1 MLKSHDLENT
11 MNANN
16 DYHSQL
22 TRQAKALG
30 MSSLAMKGAGIIH
43 GAPASAA
50 TPGANPKKAGYPHNL
65 PSNILSPRR
74 YPDSMEYNQMELTRE
89 PGMPNAPGLPS
100 AAQAVKN
107 GLQNQRLWRDQTVQ
121 AEQQVMSSPSY
132 PGNLT

>member
-1 MLKSHDLENT
+1 MVNSHTLENT

-43 GAPASAA
+43 GAPGSAGASH
-50 TPGANPKKAGYPHNL
+50 KKADFGHL
-65 PSNILSPRR
+65 PANMLSPRR
-74 YPDSMEYNQMELTRE
+74 YPESVDYSALDLTRE
-89 PGMPNAPGLPS
+89 PGVPNAPGLPS
-100 AAQAVKN
+100 AAQAVKS

-121 AEQQVMSSPSY
+121 AEQGMNSPSY
-132 PGNLT
+132 PGTLG